1 LAHAELVV
9 LASPLQSRAAVETL
23 LGPFGV
29 PAWRPQPHRVM
40 QFQTQIRFEASED
53 AVLKL
58 CSQLARLPISFECE
72 ITGDHEFTRI
82 LHIPGLGLATAQLD
96 AAGEQ
101 VLRAGAIIQAVKAAD
116 SLRELEAALR
126 KLTLTAWDD
135 QLEELRKPTVA
146 TLLAR
151 PAS

>member
-1 LAHAELVV
+1 
-9 LASPLQSRAAVETL
+9 
-23 LGPFGV
+23 
-29 PAWRPQPHRVM
+29 M
-40 QFQTQIRFEASED
+40 QFQAQLSFTADENK
-53 AVLKL
+53 VLQL

-72 ITGDHEFTRI
+72 LQGEHEFSRI
-82 LHIPGLGLATAQLD
+82 LHVPGLGLATAQLD

-101 VLRAGAIIQAVKAAD
+101 VLRAGAIAEAVKAAG
-116 SLRELEAALR
+116 SLRELESAIR
-126 KLTLTAWDD
+126 RLTLTAWDD